1 MSFGLGR
8 GRVLDDAPG
17 IVGIAVEGA
26 AGGVV
31 GVVGGVEGVGGVERA
46 AGEIRVELPVLP
58 DAIGENPRAGFVDPR
73 AWFVA
78 PDHPLEIEIGSGK
91 GTFLVQQAM
100 LEPEINFLGIE
111 WAREF
116 YLYAADRVRRR
127 RLRGGLGNVRL
138 LNTDATSFLRWRVP
152 DGIVRVVHLYFSDP
166 WPKTRHHKKR
176 VVQDRFLADVWRVLA
191 PGGELRV
198 VTDHD
203 DLWAWDCAHFDR
215 WTGQAGWELLG
226 SYGYDMDAALPGH
239 GPFVRERFDRPASAG
254 GGELV
259 GTNFERKFRRA
270 GKGFHAIVL
279 RKMARGQERVGSGP
293 CA

>member
-17 IVGIAVEGA
+17 
-26 AGGVV
+26 VV
-31 GVVGGVEGVGGVERA
+31 GVG
-46 AGEIRVELPVLP
+46 AGELPPLP
-58 DAIGENPRAGFVDPR
+58 DSIGEDPLAGRTDPR
-73 AWFVA
+73 EWFEE
-78 PDHPLEIEIGSGK
+78 PGLPLEIEIGSGK

-100 LEPEINFLGIE
+100 LQPRVNFLGIE

-127 RLRGGLGNVRL
+127 RERGLLTNVRL
-138 LNTDATSFLRWRVP
+138 LNADATSFLRWRVP
-152 DGIVRVVHLYFSDP
+152 DGIARVIHLYFSDP

-176 VVQDRFLADVWRVLA
+176 VVQDRFLADAWRVLE

-203 DLWAWDCAHFDR
+203 DLWAWDTEHFDR
-215 WTGQAGWELLG
+215 WTAPRGWELLQG
-226 SYGYDMDAALPGH
+226 CAGAASSG
-239 GPFVRERFDRPASAG
+239 GPFEMLPFDRPQSAG
-254 GGELV
+254 KGELV

-270 GKGFHAIVL
+270 GSGFHAGVL
-279 RKMARGQERVGSGP
+279 RKVAHG
-293 CA
+293 